1 MFICWKATI
10 LFDKEHLLFY
20 ADLFKKLNRLFKLK
34 SDLDNSLLGVFNTG
48 IQFEAKY

>member
-10 LFDKEHLLFY
+10 LFDKERLLFY
-20 ADLFKKLNRLFKLK
+20 ADLFNKFIRLFSVE
-34 SDLDNSLLGVFNTG
+34 SDLDNSLLSVFNTG